1 MAEADLYKR
10 RSNRPR
16 PEVVHFPRCRAAIRR
31 ETILSDYVAAIVQLT
46 STHSALAGPIVG
58 ALAFGESLAIVG
70 LFIPAAAL
78 MFAVG
83 GLIGTGAIDPA
94 PVLLCGIFGA
104 VLGDWVSYLIGRRIG
119 PSVYRR
125 WPLNRH
131 RPAVA
136 RTRLF
141 FRRYGFAAILFG
153 RFLGPIRATV
163 PIVAGVM
170 NMKHRSFQL
179 ANAISAIIWVPA
191 LLAPAYLVVRRIGS
205 VDAIT
210 DGHLAG
216 LGIAAAITTLATG
229 LICVRLLG
237 LGRRNGRVAQS

>member
-1 MAEADLYKR
+1 M
-10 RSNRPR
+10 
-16 PEVVHFPRCRAAIRR
+16 
-31 ETILSDYVAAIVQLT
+31 SDYVAAIVELT
-46 STHSALAGPIVG
+46 STHRAWAGPIVG
-58 ALAFGESLAIVG
+58 LLAFGESLAIVG

-83 GLIGTGAIDPA
+83 GLVGTGAIDPI
-94 PVLLCGIFGA
+94 PVLLCGMLGA
-104 VLGDWVSYLIGRRIG
+104 GLGDWISYAIGRRIG

-141 FRRYGFAAILFG
+141 FRRYGFAAILLG

-170 NMKHRSFQL
+170 NMEQRSFQL
-179 ANAISAIIWVPA
+179 ANAISAVVWVPA
-191 LLAPAYLVVRRIGS
+191 LLAPAYLLVRRIGS
-205 VDAIT
+205 VDAIS
-210 DGHLAG
+210 DAHLAG
-216 LGIAAAITTLATG
+216 MGVAAALMTLGTG
-229 LICVRLLG
+229 LVCARLLG
-237 LGRRNGRVAQS
+237 MGRRQRRVAQG